1 MGKTKVEEVL
11 EKAKKEGEIFLCKL
25 SAEELRRT
33 GFEEEE
39 EFFNNVEF
47 VDIYLLYDGSK
58 YKIKYLINGD
68 QRYFIYERED
78 ELGKYFREVLESYLR

>member
-1 MGKTKVEEVL
+1 MKIEEIL
-11 EKAKKEGEIFLCKL
+11 EKAKKEGEIFLCSL
-25 SAEELRRT
+25 TSDELKKK

-47 VDIYLLYDGSK
+47 VDIYLLYDGSQ

-68 QRYFIYERED
+68 QRYFIYESED
-78 ELGKYFREVLESYLR
+78 ELGKYFGEVLESYLR